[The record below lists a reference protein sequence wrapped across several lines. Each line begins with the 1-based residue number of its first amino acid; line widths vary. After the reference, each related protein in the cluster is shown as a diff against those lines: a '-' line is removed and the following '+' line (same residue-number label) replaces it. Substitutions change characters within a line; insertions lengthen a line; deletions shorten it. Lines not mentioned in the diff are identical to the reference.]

1 MCRIVECLQNFVF
14 KVFFEYYSIKD
25 FGFATNL
32 YVYTLHAVDAV
43 LIKQHVMAFIMDL
56 SCYSVPQLPFT
67 HHCTRHPCPADKS
80 LFQVY
85 IV

>member
-1 MCRIVECLQNFVF
+1 MFRIKNKILQAFF

-43 LIKQHVMAFIMDL
+43 LIKQHVGCYGIHYGSILLLCSTASILSPLHKTSL
-56 SCYSVPQLPFT
+56 SC
-67 HHCTRHPCPADKS
+67 
-80 LFQVY
+80 
-85 IV
+85 

>member
-32 YVYTLHAVDAV
+32 YVHTLHAVDAV
-43 LIKQHVMAFIMDL
+43 LIKQHVGCYGIHYGSILLLCSTASIHSPLHKTSL
-56 SCYSVPQLPFT
+56 SC
-67 HHCTRHPCPADKS
+67 
-80 LFQVY
+80 
-85 IV
+85 